1 MKDRIVVFLICLS
14 LIAVPVAGF
23 SASGAFGDRIY
34 DPGKLKPTDSRLKV
48 ETGEKAPGFTLP
60 AISGDTV
67 SLEEYRGRKNVLL
80 SFIPAAWTPVCSDQ
94 WPGYNIAKPLFDR
107 HDTVILG
114 ISTDNV
120 PTLYAW
126 TREMGDLW
134 FDVLSDFWPHGKT
147 ADRYGILRGDGTAER
162 ALFLI
167 DKTGVIQFI
176 HVADINRRP
185 DLEIIVNAMEELPG
199 D

>member
-1 MKDRIVVFLICLS
+1 MRNCIVVFLICLFW
-14 LIAVPVAGF
+14 IAVPVTGF
-23 SASGAFGDRIY
+23 CASGAFGDRIF
-34 DPGKLKPTDSRLKV
+34 DPGKLQPKDSELKV

-60 AISGDTV
+60 AISGESV
-67 SLEEYRGRKNVLL
+67 SLADYQGRKNVLL
-80 SFIPAAWTPVCSDQ
+80 TFIPAAWTPVCSDQ
-94 WPGYNIAKPLFDR
+94 WPGYNIAEPLFDA

-120 PTLYAW
+120 PSLHAW

-134 FDVLSDFWPHGKT
+134 FDVLSDYWPHGET
-147 ADRYGILRGDGTAER
+147 ARKYGILRGDGTAER

-176 HVADINRRP
+176 HVSDINRRP
-185 DLEIIVNAMEELPG
+185 DLEIIVKAMEELPG
-199 D
+199 E